1 MSVLGPHCWKAWS
14 CATKGKPVR
23 GWFELLE
30 QCCGVE
36 RQANLDL
43 PALGFFTGARPVGVL
58 PPGEKVTLI
67 SLWRVP
73 DNPQLWEHLGA
84 TRLDLEFEGCY
95 CSILGECWRAD
106 LRTMKPARV
115 ADCKAGPDDYV
126 EVGAGYDD
134 VKVLPV
140 LKSQ

>member
-1 MSVLGPHCWKAWS
+1 MSEQSDAHESEPPVQISTEGRIWTCRRSASSPEHGPW
-14 CATKGKPVR
+14 
-23 GWFELLE
+23 
-30 QCCGVE
+30 
-36 RQANLDL
+36 
-43 PALGFFTGARPVGVL
+43 
-58 PPGEKVTLI
+58 TLI